1 MKFFAKKL
9 ATIANIAYICHRK
22 WEILTMRP
30 KIINVMK
37 KKFLWMM
44 AAIMTCCISFTLASC
59 SVDDNVTP
67 TPKPEPAPV
76 DPTIEP
82 IDPVRCEATVD
93 LGDISG
99 LSAELQTALKKRMT
113 NLVSSGEEAAISFCV
128 AGEKDK
134 FDSHLKKGTTA
145 IVVAPAVGGD
155 FSEIAKLAG
164 GVLPSATQM
173 PILFYATQKYGQ
185 HYLMLD
191 GGEPDNLETTEE
203 KVDFYERRIIP
214 LIHWLNK
221 VEALKEKRHL
231 QEEAAQNGQQPYDYD
246 DLTANIDNDGLSL
259 TCNLPYSQESS
270 FDFLGDIY
278 RLKASSSID
287 FGLRVYPI
295 YKQSC
300 HQEKSGDYYVVTT
313 EITPYNQGMWKPYNE
328 KISILHDRMF
338 VIGYWFYKM
347 HTAFKLVDMDGND
360 IPGIEYNLKPLPEN
374 EIDSHQY
381 SDGTST
387 TIGGSASA
395 GFSGSSPTGSLGFS
409 FSHTVSSSL
418 SYSMD
423 DIEYTLDSSTKEVK
437 YDYNSKNVDPQTDDD
452 TDTHFPK
459 NCRTQWTVRQA
470 WVWFVPRGQAGVDDN
485 SNVNFQI
492 ALNGELSYRSW
503 WWVWHPIS
511 PNESGDISTFTPLKI
526 ENQTWQLQAPNRESW
541 GLTSI
546 KSEYTNAVMANIKYY
561 VSGHESEDP
570 VQVDQM
576 SYHQNDFA
584 LMGLPEGTY
593 TIIYE
598 TKDPNT
604 GAHMD
609 SWKFENV
616 EVKQGRDKDEAT
628 TALSSVNATKID
640 E

>member
-1 MKFFAKKL
+1 
-9 ATIANIAYICHRK
+9 
-22 WEILTMRP
+22 
-30 KIINVMK
+30 MK

-44 AAIMTCCISFTLASC
+44 TAVMACCISFTLASC
-59 SVDDNVTP
+59 AVEDNVPPSP
-67 TPKPEPAPV
+67 TPEPPPPF
-76 DPTIEP
+76 DPKIEP
-82 IDPVRCEATVD
+82 LDPVICTATVNF
-93 LGDISG
+93 GDISA
-99 LSAELQTALKKRMT
+99 LPAELQTALKKRIV
-113 NLVSSGEEAAISFCV
+113 NIKSNGEADICFCTVGEA
-128 AGEKDK
+128 EKYAK
-134 FDSHLKKGTTA
+134 EQEKGTTI
-145 IVVAPAVGGD
+145 IVAMPTSGRD
-155 FSEIAKLAG
+155 FNNLVKIAGEVVPNKTQ
-164 GVLPSATQM
+164 LPVM
-173 PILFYATQKYGQ
+173 FYASQKYGR

-191 GGEPDNLETTEE
+191 GGVPEYVKTTEE
-203 KVDFYERRIIP
+203 KVLFYERRIIP
-214 LIHWLNK
+214 LIHWLND
-221 VEALKEKRHL
+221 VEAYKKKKRQ
-231 QEEAAQNGQQPYDYD
+231 QEEEALNNQAHYDYD
-246 DLTANIDNDGLSL
+246 DLTANIDDEGLSL
-259 TCNLPYSQESS
+259 TCNLPYDLANTFEYWPWE
-270 FDFLGDIY
+270 FPLN
-278 RLKASSSID
+278 ASSSID

-313 EITPYNQGMWKPYNE
+313 EITPYNQGMWRAYNE
-328 KISILHDRMF
+328 EMEFLGDTMYMM
-338 VIGYWFYKM
+338 GYWFNKM

-387 TIGGSASA
+387 TIGGSATA
-395 GFSGSSPTGSLGFS
+395 GFSGSSPTGSLGLS

-437 YDYNSKNVDPQTDDD
+437 YDYNSKNVNPDKDDD
-452 TDTHFPK
+452 TDKHYPK

-492 ALNGELSYRSW
+492 ALNGELSYSFYW
-503 WWVWHPIS
+503 WIYHPIG
-511 PNESGDISTFTPLKI
+511 PNTGGKTYTYTALKI
-526 ENQTWQLQAPNRESW
+526 QNQLWQLQAPNRESW

-546 KSEYTNAVMANIKYY
+546 KSEYTEAVMANIKYY
-561 VSGHESEDP
+561 LKDHETEDP
-570 VQVDQM
+570 VAVDNL

-598 TKDPNT
+598 TLNPNT
-604 GAHMD
+604 GEHMN

-616 EVKQGRDKDEAT
+616 EVKQGRDKKEAT

>member
-1 MKFFAKKL
+1 
-9 ATIANIAYICHRK
+9 
-22 WEILTMRP
+22 
-30 KIINVMK
+30 MK
-37 KKFLWMM
+37 KKFLWMLT
-44 AAIMTCCISFTLASC
+44 AIVACCISFTLASC
-59 SVDDNVTP
+59 AVEDNVPPSP
-67 TPKPEPAPV
+67 TPEPPAPF
-76 DPTIEP
+76 DPKIEP
-82 IDPVRCEATVD
+82 IDPVRCTAAVD

-99 LSAELQTALKKRMT
+99 LPAELQTALKKRMT
-113 NLVSSGEEAAISFCV
+113 NLVSSGSEAAISFCT
-128 AGEKDK
+128 ESETDK
-134 FDSHLKKGTTA
+134 FNSHIQKGTTM
-145 IVVAPAVGGD
+145 IVASPAVGGD

-173 PILFYATQKYGQ
+173 SILFYATQKYGQ

-221 VEALKEKRHL
+221 VEAQKEKRRL
-231 QEEAAQNGQQPYDYD
+231 QEEAAQNGQAPYDYD
-246 DLTANIDNDGLSL
+246 DLTANIDDDGLSL
-259 TCNLPYSQESS
+259 TCNLPYDLANTFEYWPWE
-270 FDFLGDIY
+270 FPLN
-278 RLKASSSID
+278 ASSSID

-313 EITPYNQGMWKPYNE
+313 EITPYNQGMWRSYNE
-328 KISILHDRMF
+328 EMEFLGDTMYMM
-338 VIGYWFYKM
+338 GYWFNKM

-437 YDYNSKNVDPQTDDD
+437 YDYNSKGVNPDDDDD
-452 TDTHFPK
+452 TDKHYPK

-492 ALNGELSYRSW
+492 ALNGELSYSFYW
-503 WWVWHPIS
+503 WIYHPIG
-511 PNESGDISTFTPLKI
+511 PNTGGDTYTYTALNIK
-526 ENQTWQLQAPNRESW
+526 NQLWQLQAPNRNSW

-570 VQVDQM
+570 VQVDQL

-604 GAHMD
+604 GEHMD